1 MVSMKCNIFAIT
13 ANSMRKILFILVT
26 FISYSI
32 TAQVDFS
39 DSWEDFYSYNNV
51 KDFVKV
57 GNVIYAL
64 SDNAVFVYDGT
75 TGQTQKLSSVQGL
88 SGQTTTAIHYSASTN
103 RLVIGYENGL
113 IEVVD
118 GDGSIT
124 ISADIVNFNQSGSK
138 SINHI
143 YEYQGTLYLS
153 TAFAIVEY
161 DINGLEFGDTFFIGV
176 GSTDV
181 QVNEIAVFD
190 GLIYAATNEGVFY
203 ADVTDPNLID
213 FNNWQTI
220 VGGNNLFKEMDVFND
235 RLYTVLNTGIF
246 EIVNTNGLS
255 FQRDFF
261 ATVNGMKASDLYLS
275 VALNDSFVIF
285 DPEFSEVL
293 NGSATVEFDYNLNN
307 VFAVDNE
314 VFLAT
319 QEFGVLT
326 SSFANPTGF
335 TEIHPEGPVSN
346 DIFSLSAQ
354 NNHLW
359 VVYGG
364 YSQTFAPVQRNLGYT
379 HYDGENWFTATNDPS
394 NPFPPLVDVT
404 IDPNN
409 DNRAFISGFGET
421 TLVNTINTGGLFEV
435 EENEV
440 TNFYN
445 HLNSDLEDILPLDP
459 SSVTIRISG
468 AAYDSRGDLWMTN
481 IGVTNEL
488 KKFSNG
494 SWSGFDIGA
503 VKPANSFGL
512 SEIAVD
518 RNNSVWIGT
527 RGDGIV
533 AFNENGNRLRALNT
547 NATQGSLPNSRVESV
562 AVDRDNRI
570 WIGTIAGLVVFSN
583 ASGVFDA
590 DVVDARP
597 IIILDDGIPRRL
609 LGEQIVTSIVVDGA
623 NNKWFGTDNG
633 GVVYTNPNGQTTLA
647 TFSSENSPLPSDR
660 IVKIAVD
667 DETGKVFFA
676 TDKGIVAYNSNVAP
690 FGDELGEVYA
700 YPNPVRKFHNTVT
713 IDGRNGTN
721 LPRGTNVKILD
732 VAGNL
737 VYETNVI
744 EGQEL
749 QGGKVVWDKTNLAG
763 KKVASGIYIVL
774 LANDDA
780 TQTSTTKIAII
791 N

>member
-1 MVSMKCNIFAIT
+1 
-13 ANSMRKILFILVT
+13 
-26 FISYSI
+26 
-32 TAQVDFS
+32 
-39 DSWEDFYSYNNV
+39 
-51 KDFVKV
+51 
-57 GNVIYAL
+57 
-64 SDNAVFVYDGT
+64 
-75 TGQTQKLSSVQGL
+75 
-88 SGQTTTAIHYSASTN
+88 
-103 RLVIGYENGL
+103 
-113 IEVVD
+113 
-118 GDGSIT
+118 
-124 ISADIVNFNQSGSK
+124 
-138 SINHI
+138 
-143 YEYQGTLYLS
+143 
-153 TAFAIVEY
+153 
-161 DINGLEFGDTFFIGV
+161 
-176 GSTDV
+176 
-181 QVNEIAVFD
+181 
-190 GLIYAATNEGVFY
+190 
-203 ADVTDPNLID
+203 
-213 FNNWQTI
+213 
-220 VGGNNLFKEMDVFND
+220 
-235 RLYTVLNTGIF
+235 
-246 EIVNTNGLS
+246 
-255 FQRDFF
+255 
-261 ATVNGMKASDLYLS
+261 
-275 VALNDSFVIF
+275 
-285 DPEFSEVL
+285 
-293 NGSATVEFDYNLNN
+293 
-307 VFAVDNE
+307 
-314 VFLAT
+314 
-319 QEFGVLT
+319 
-326 SSFANPTGF
+326 
-335 TEIHPEGPVSN
+335 
-346 DIFSLSAQ
+346 
-354 NNHLW
+354 
-359 VVYGG
+359 
-364 YSQTFAPVQRNLGYT
+364 
-379 HYDGENWFTATNDPS
+379 
-394 NPFPPLVDVT
+394 VDVA

-421 TLVNTINTGGLFEV
+421 SLVNTINTGGLFEV
-435 EENEV
+435 ENNEV

-459 SSVTIRISG
+459 STVTIRVSG
-468 AAYDSRGDLWMTN
+468 AAFDSRGDLWMTN
-481 IGVTNEL
+481 IGVRNEL

-512 SEIAVD
+512 SEIAID

-533 AFNENGNRLRALNT
+533 AFNENGSRLRALNT

-570 WIGTIAGLVVFSN
+570 WIGTIAGLVVFNN

-590 DVVDARP
+590 DVVDAQP
-597 IIILDDGIPRRL
+597 IIILDNGIPRRL